1 MTTDETETALSS
13 SASSE
18 RTIHREWTEFDHPTT
33 AIVESLA
40 EVLETDPMDVPP
52 LHDYVDTDALNALV
66 TSPTDDGSVTVSF
79 THERARVLVDSDGH
93 LTLYVRGEE

>member
-33 AIVESLA
+33 AIVVSLA
-40 EVLETDPMDVPP
+40 EVLDTDPMDVPP
-52 LHDYVDTDALNALV
+52 LHDYVDTDALDALV
-66 TSPTDDGSVTVSF
+66 NPTAEDSSVTVSF
-79 THERARVLVDSDGH
+79 THESARVLIDSDGN
-93 LTLYVRGEE
+93 LTIYVRGEE